1 MIARGKALRA
11 PVTLR
16 QHHEE
21 ILLRVGSGRRPG
33 PCRVADRVLLPAL
46 AIFIGIAVYAVVRRT
61 PA

>member
-1 MIARGKALRA
+1 
-11 PVTLR
+11 VTLR

-21 ILLRVGSGRRPG
+21 ILLRAGSGRRPG
-33 PCRVADRVLLPAL
+33 TCRVADRVLLPAL